1 MHSLRRRSRWT
12 TPVSTDALVI
22 VLTVG
27 AVGFLATLA
36 LALCIAASLTDRA
49 DEREY
54 HERTSS
60 VLGMS
65 DY

>member
-1 MHSLRRRSRWT
+1 MHSLRRASRWT

-22 VLTVG
+22 ALAVG

-36 LALCIAASLTDRA
+36 LALCIAASLTDRQ

-65 DY
+65 SY

>member
-1 MHSLRRRSRWT
+1 M
-12 TPVSTDALVI
+12 STDALVI
-22 VLTVG
+22 ALAVG

-65 DY
+65 SY